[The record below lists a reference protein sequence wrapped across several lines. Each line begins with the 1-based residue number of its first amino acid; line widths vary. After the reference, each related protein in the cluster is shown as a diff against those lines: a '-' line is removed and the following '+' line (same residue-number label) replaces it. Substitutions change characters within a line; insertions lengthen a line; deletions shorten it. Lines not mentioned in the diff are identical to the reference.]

1 MSTPQQ
7 ITQGDSMP
15 TSLYQLEAAIV
26 ELFALRDEAE
36 YEADSQ
42 ALAVIDQE
50 IQKWVAA
57 ELRKVDGVVSFIRE
71 TDARADIAEAEAKR
85 LTDRAKVWR
94 AKGQRV
100 KDAALQAMQ
109 DHGIT
114 KPLHGNSSTL
124 RIQKNGGL
132 QKIET
137 DMAILGIDYRTFRI
151 TLPGF
156 MHERLMALLPEEWKV
171 GLVNMTANDPDLDL
185 IRAALKQR
193 VKCPECDRGRI
204 SAAEK
209 VSLQYAEVNFTD
221 CPRCEG
227 SGTIPNSVPGARLVP
242 RGEHLR
248 IS

>member
-36 YEADSQ
+36 HEADSQ
-42 ALAVIDQE
+42 SVAVIDQE

-71 TDARADIAEAEAKR
+71 TDVRAHILETEAKR
-85 LTDRAKVWR
+85 LTRRAQVWR

-100 KDAALQAMQ
+100 ADAALRAMQ

-124 RIQKNGGL
+124 RIQKNGGQEPL
-132 QKIET
+132 E
-137 DMAILGIDYRTFRI
+137 LSEG
-151 TLPGF
+151 
-156 MHERLMALLPEEWKV
+156 HLLPTEYRLITVTLRETEWSKIAEQISYAV
-171 GLVNMTANDPDLDL
+171 DVKMSADNAG

-193 VKCPECDRGRI
+193 VTCPECNGHGSYWDTG
-204 SAAEK
+204 AAIRC
-209 VSLQYAEVNFTD
+209 V
-221 CPRCEG
+221 RCEG

-248 IS
+248 IG